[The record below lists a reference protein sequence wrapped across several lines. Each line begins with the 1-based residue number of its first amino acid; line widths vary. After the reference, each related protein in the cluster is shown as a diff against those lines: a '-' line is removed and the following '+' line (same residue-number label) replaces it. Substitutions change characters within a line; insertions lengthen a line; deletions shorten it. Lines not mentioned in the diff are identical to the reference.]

1 MRPHTLTEHP
11 PLYTSPLLPDIWFRD
26 ILEKGFCRHS
36 APCSGLLDMDKETL
50 GHATKGSW
58 VPALILA
65 CFLLRQAGKRS
76 RDPTYRMGR
85 GLRGGGGATWL
96 SPSAQGKLGLMR
108 PREFQAIL

>member
-1 MRPHTLTEHP
+1 
-11 PLYTSPLLPDIWFRD
+11 
-26 ILEKGFCRHS
+26 
-36 APCSGLLDMDKETL
+36 MDKETL